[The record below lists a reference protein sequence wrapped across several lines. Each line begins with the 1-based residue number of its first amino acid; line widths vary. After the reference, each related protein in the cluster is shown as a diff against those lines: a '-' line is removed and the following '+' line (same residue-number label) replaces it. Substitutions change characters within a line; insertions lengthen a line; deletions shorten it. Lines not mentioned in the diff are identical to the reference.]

1 MELEVQRFIKSHL
14 DWEKLL
20 TEKPYCLDV
29 SKAEFNG
36 RKLVMLKYNIIS
48 GSDYNEEI
56 VRECRGLILDA
67 GDFSVVSF
75 PFRKFGNVG
84 EGPWVDEIDWQ
95 TAKTTSKIDGSL
107 IKVVKLGGKLLIS
120 TNGTILA
127 ETAPVANQVLCPYK
141 SYRDI
146 AEAVI
151 SKKFGGIQAFMDL
164 LEENVTYMFE
174 LVSPWTKVVVPF
186 PEDDLYFL
194 GCRDNRTFQET
205 FFKDHMLAKFFKTPK
220 VYPLKS
226 LDQCVA
232 TAAKLHWDDEGYV
245 VLDAAFRRIKVK
257 SPAYLVAHRLKNNG
271 CMSVNRALE
280 IVKLNEI
287 SEVTSYF
294 PEFKAGLL
302 EVKAKLDRAVAS
314 AEDSWKAFKAAES
327 GFLSRKEKA
336 AWILE
341 NFSFPALGFALLD
354 GRCSNARDF
363 YMSLPIESL
372 AKALGLKEK

>member
-1 MELEVQRFIKSHL
+1 MELEVQKFIKSHP
-14 DWEKLL
+14 DWERLL
-20 TEKPYCLDV
+20 SQEPYFLDV
-29 SKAEFNG
+29 MKAEFNG

-67 GDFSVVSF
+67 EDFSVVSF

-95 TAKTTSKIDGSL
+95 TAKTTAKIDGSL
-107 IKVVKLGGKLLIS
+107 LKVVKLGGELLVS
-120 TNGTILA
+120 TNGMILA

-151 SKKFGGIQAFMDL
+151 VKKFGSVQAFMGML
-164 LEENVTYMFE
+164 AEGVTYMFE

-186 PEDDLYFL
+186 LKDDLWFL

-205 FFKDHMLAKFFKTPK
+205 FFKDHPLAKFFKTPK

-226 LDQCVA
+226 LDQCVD
-232 TAAKLHWDDEGYV
+232 AASKLHWDNEGYV
-245 VLDAAFRRIKVK
+245 VMDAAFRRIKVK

-271 CMSVNRALE
+271 VMSVNRALE

-302 EVKAKLDRAVAS
+302 EVKAKLDKAVDS
-314 AEDSWKAFKAAES
+314 ADESWRAFKAAEPS
-327 GFLSRKEKA
+327 FPSRKEKA
-336 AWILE
+336 AWILK

-354 GRCSNARDF
+354 GRYGNARDF
-363 YMSLPIESL
+363 YMSLPTESL
-372 AKALGLKEK
+372 AKALGLKER

>member
-1 MELEVQRFIKSHL
+1 MELEVQKFIKSYL
-14 DWEKLL
+14 DWERLL
-20 TEKPYCLDV
+20 AEKPYCLDV
-29 SKAEFNG
+29 SRAEFNG

-75 PFRKFGNVG
+75 PFRKFGNAG
-84 EGPWVDEIDWQ
+84 EGPWVDKIDWS
-95 TAKTTSKIDGSL
+95 TAKTTAKIDGSL
-107 IKVVKLGGKLLIS
+107 LKVVKLGGKLLIS

-151 SKKFGGIQAFMDL
+151 VKKFGDIRAFADL
-164 LEENVTYMFE
+164 LEEDMTYMFE
-174 LVSPWTKVVVPF
+174 LVSPWTKIIVPF

-205 FFKDHMLAKFFKTPK
+205 FFKDHPLAKFFKTPK

-226 LDQCVA
+226 LDQCVS
-232 TAAKLHWDDEGYV
+232 AAQKLHWDDEGYV
-245 VLDAAFRRIKVK
+245 VLDGAFRRIKVK
-257 SPAYLVAHRLKNNG
+257 SPAYLVARRLKNNG
-271 CMSVNRALE
+271 SMSVNRALE

-287 SEVTSYF
+287 SEVTAYF

-302 EVKAKLDRAVAS
+302 EVKAKLDSAVAS
-314 AEDSWKAFKAAES
+314 ADTAWNAFREIAGS
-327 GFLSRKEKA
+327 LPNRKDKA
-336 AWILE
+336 AWILK

-354 GRCSNARDF
+354 GRYASAQDF
-363 YMSLPIESL
+363 YMALPTESL
-372 AKALGLKEK
+372 AKVLGLKEK